1 MKQFE
6 TIFRKITALV
16 PDLQSLEPGQA
27 LKLKSEGFM
36 DLSIDILNKEPD
48 KIVIAMAH
56 NYIQNG
62 DVIPDPDMEIAI
74 YPKLKM
80 AEALTYQDT
89 FGYKQVYPEPGYVYP
104 KMKKELNQFLNQWL
118 NNIKMQGHTIL
129 SDDPKQGQGRTM
141 A

>member
-6 TIFRKITALV
+6 TIFKKISSLV
-16 PDLQSLEPGQA
+16 PNLQGLEPGQA

-36 DLSIDILNKEPD
+36 DLSIDILSKEPD
-48 KIVIAMAH
+48 KMVIAMAH

-62 DVIPDPDMEIAI
+62 DVVPDPDMEVAI

-80 AEALTYQDT
+80 AEALSYQDS
-89 FGYKQVYPEPGYVYP
+89 FGYKQVYPEPGFVYP
-104 KMKKELNQFLNQWL
+104 QVKRELNQFLNQWL
-118 NNIKMQGHTIL
+118 NNIKMQGHRIQGEE
-129 SDDPKQGQGRTM
+129 PKGREV